1 MNSLTKDRRI
11 RKNNEYQLVYKHGRY
26 EVGRLCVV
34 YHMPWQNKKVKLV
47 SSQVKR

>member
-34 YHMPWQNKKVKLV
+34 YHMSTTFDERSV
-47 SSQVKR
+47 SFAST

>member
-26 EVGRLCVV
+26 EVGRLCVIRE
-34 YHMPWQNKKVKLV
+34 YTEFLNYKCSKKG
-47 SSQVKR
+47 